1 MGGGL
6 VFEKAKNKIFIGMQQ
21 KESKSFLN
29 ALKSMDGDEIGSIV
43 AFAADIKNSFISNG
57 YDLNDPLVLHS
68 INPNLVVGMIAQV
81 KKLQQNNQENLVPG
95 FMVWIFS
102 LRAANDFEL
111 RNLARQIWG
120 ELSRGF
126 GYVPEVIMNFPEWF
140 PADININNYNEFPI
154 GLAPQERKAKC

>member
-57 YDLNDPLVLHS
+57 YDLNDPLVLH
-68 INPNLVVGMIAQV
+68 
-81 KKLQQNNQENLVPG
+81 
-95 FMVWIFS
+95 
-102 LRAANDFEL
+102 
-111 RNLARQIWG
+111 
-120 ELSRGF
+120 
-126 GYVPEVIMNFPEWF
+126 
-140 PADININNYNEFPI
+140 
-154 GLAPQERKAKC
+154 